1 MKTVITSIIA
11 IVVIFA
17 ATFGVKKF
25 LEANKPEAEKKERV
39 VSDPVVE
46 VAIVKK
52 QNLEFPLISEGV
64 VQTRRDTILSAQVGG
79 RIEEVHPN
87 FEVGATFKA
96 GEVIAKI
103 DRLDYEA
110 AVAQAKSNLADAQ
123 LAVIQEK
130 ARGEQAARDWKKIGG
145 GNKASDLVLR
155 IPFLKSAEAKVTAA
169 EAARDKAVEDLD
181 RTQIKAPFDCRVRSA
196 VLNLGATVA
205 PGSQLGTIYDARNL
219 MVRLPFSIDDYSQIP
234 DDPGIKLTADVGGEV
249 YEWTGEVMWDLGQID
264 QSTLSAYLLAK
275 ILPSETTPERFRL
288 PSPGL
293 FLKAELTGSTLS
305 NVVAVPRSAVRGRD
319 QVGIL
324 NEKNELEFRTLTIVR
339 TSADS
344 VYASDG
350 VADGDKVILTKIELP
365 VEGMKLAE
373 PKKKDPKGE

>member
-1 MKTVITSIIA
+1 MKTVISSIVA

-39 VSDPVVE
+39 VSIPVVE
-46 VAIVKK
+46 VEVVTK
-52 QNLEFPLISEGV
+52 QDLEFPLVSEGTV
-64 VQTRRDTILSAQVGG
+64 RTRRDTILSAQVGG
-79 RIEEVHPN
+79 RIAEMHPE

-96 GEVIAKI
+96 GEVIAQI

-110 AVAQAKSNLADAQ
+110 AVAQAKSNLADAK

-130 ARGEQAARDWKKIGG
+130 ARGEQAARDWAKIGG
-145 GNKASDLVLR
+145 GKKASDLVLR
-155 IPFLKSAEAKVTAA
+155 IPFLKSAEARVAAA

-181 RTQIKAPFDCRVRSA
+181 RTQIKAPFDCRVRTA

-205 PGSQLGTIYDARNL
+205 PGTQLGTIYDARNL

-234 DDPGIKLTADVGGEV
+234 SKPGIKLTAEIGGKV
-249 YEWTGEVMWDLGQID
+249 YEWSGEVMWDLGEVD

-275 ILPSETTPERFRL
+275 ILPNESAPERFRL

-293 FLKAELTGSTLS
+293 FLKASLTGSTLA
-305 NVVAVPRSAVRGRD
+305 NVVAVPRSAVRGKD
-319 QVGIL
+319 QVGVL
-324 NEKNELEFRTLTIVR
+324 NEKNELEFRTLTIAR
-339 TSADS
+339 TSADR
-344 VYASDG
+344 VYATDG
-350 VADGDKVILTKIELP
+350 VADGEKVILTKIELP

-373 PKKKDPKGE
+373 PKKEDPKEE